1 MRAGPLFLSLW
12 LPLLV
17 MAARPAWSAEEG
29 EEIYLQ
35 RCFWCH
41 GEQGDGNGPSTK
53 GMWPLPRD
61 FTQAQYII
69 RSTPH
74 AELPSDEDLRKTIS
88 NGLPGTAMPG
98 WNDFLSQEEIG
109 NLVTYLKAFSPRF
122 ESESPETL
130 PIPTEP
136 ASVERGEEVYLSA
149 RCSMCHGESR
159 RGDGAITTA
168 LNFEWGIPFSARDFT
183 RGWTFKGGHEPRDI
197 YLRITGGMNGTP
209 MGPYGDLLSDRERW
223 DLAHYIA
230 SLDEEPN
237 ETSVDFLIMAA
248 LIDGAIPEE
257 HDALE
262 WDKARPVLV
271 PLAGQ
276 VILDP
281 PSRWW
286 TPTAGSATI
295 RGLWNGD
302 EVAFLLEWNDPTGPD
317 NDFSDSALLQFA
329 AEDETK
335 PYLLLGETDKPV
347 KVWHWQVEGEEWTA
361 EGVDNTTIGPPTF
374 HVASSW
380 EKGRWHVIFR
390 RAIAEQPKFRP
401 GNFVPTLISVRD
413 GANGERGDVRAIS
426 TWLYTTLESPK
437 TLRPWLMALIY
448 VLGAVAAELWLVAR
462 LRS

>member
-1 MRAGPLFLSLW
+1 MRAGPLFVCVL
-12 LPLLV
+12 LPVLV
-17 MAARPAWSAEEG
+17 MAAQPAWPEEEG
-29 EEIYLQ
+29 EEIYMQ

-41 GEQGDGNGPSTK
+41 GEQGDGNGPSAE
-53 GMWPLPRD
+53 GMWPSPRD

-74 AELPSDEDLRKTIS
+74 TELPSDEDLRTTIS

-98 WNDFLSQEEIG
+98 WKDFLSQEEIG
-109 NLVTYLKAFSPRF
+109 VLVTYLKTFSPRF
-122 ESESPETL
+122 ESETPETMDV
-130 PIPTEP
+130 PTEP
-136 ASVERGEEVYLSA
+136 ASVERGKDVYQSA
-149 RCSMCHGESR
+149 RCSMCHGESH

-209 MGPYGDLLSDRERW
+209 MGPYGDLLTDRERW

-248 LIDGAIPEE
+248 LIDGVIPDE
-257 HDALE
+257 HDAPE
-262 WDKARPVLV
+262 WDMARPVLV

-295 RGLWNGD
+295 RGLWNGE

-317 NDFSDSALLQFA
+317 NDFLDSALLQFA

-335 PYLLLGETDKPV
+335 PYLLLGEADKPV

-361 EGVDNTTIGPPTF
+361 EGVDNRTIAPPTF
-374 HVASSW
+374 HVASLW

-390 RAIAEQPKFRP
+390 RAITDQPKFRP
-401 GNFVPTLISVRD
+401 GSFVPTLISVRD
-413 GANGERGDVRAIS
+413 GANGERGNVRAIS

-437 TLRPWLMALIY
+437 TFRPWLVALTY
-448 VLGAVAAELWLVAR
+448 LLGAVAAELWLVAR
-462 LRS
+462 VRS